1 MLKIKKT
8 PQVLCRSRIPQIVQ
22 QGSVFEQVLS
32 VLRPEIETKLGCGKQ
47 QKRR

>member
-22 QGSVFEQVLS
+22 QGSVFE
-32 VLRPEIETKLGCGKQ
+32 IETKLGCGKQ